1 MYSPNPNPSQAAYDV
16 ATEAVEDGKR
26 REAALLKRAEAAER
40 R

>member
-1 MYSPNPNPSQAAYDV
+1 M
-16 ATEAVEDGKR
+16 EAVEDGKR